1 MNDTTSRSKWN
12 ELAGDGGTRP
22 LSPERLTEIKEG
34 WRQMVRDAGDGLNDR
49 RRASDDVRFCRW
61 RGQCRDSKTRPAAL
75 IAAGVFVAHYPFGGQ
90 STREKRAARTVVRGE
105 RARFLRVEVVAVAQR
120 WEGGR

>member
-1 MNDTTSRSKWN
+1 MPKKLTTGGIDAAEVARLLPCAVFVKRGD
-12 ELAGDGGTRP
+12 LAAAFG
-22 LSPERLTEIKEG
+22 
-34 WRQMVRDAGDGLNDR
+34 
-49 RRASDDVRFCRW
+49 F
-61 RGQCRDSKTRPAAL
+61 SKTELAAL

-90 STREKRAARTVVRGE
+90 PTREKRAARTVVRGE